1 MIAAEQSVL
10 VKQLESRL
18 VELQHRLESIKKDVT
33 QAHSDDFAEQAQ
45 ERENDEVI
53 DVIGNE
59 TRASIDDIKKTLQ
72 RIKDGSYGLCVS
84 CGQAINPSRLEALPA
99 SLCCIKCAD

>member
-1 MIAAEQSVL
+1 MKTAEKMAL
-10 VKQLESRL
+10 VTQLESQL
-18 VELQHRLESIKKDVT
+18 AELQQRLESIKIDVT

-53 DVIGNE
+53 DAIGNE

-72 RIKDGSYGLCVS
+72 RIEDGSYGLCEC
-84 CGQAINPSRLEALPA
+84 CGKAINPLRLQALPA
-99 SLCCIKCAD
+99 STCCIECAD